1 MTAVGD
7 GKLGAA
13 KTPKGFPGSSGKT
26 GASTK
31 KVSLGHI
38 LPSDRAHSKATDA
51 LDGQESIKD
60 AKGSGSF
67 AAVELPTDQ
76 KFYDTAPLTG
86 PSKIGHKAV
95 AEYNGGKA
103 TSGCAG
109 SREG

>member
-13 KTPKGFPGSSGKT
+13 KTPKGLPGSSGKT

-31 KVSLGHI
+31 KVSLAHI